1 MTREDLRP
9 DEEQFCQLIAQG
21 SSARKA
27 AEVLGW
33 PKVSR
38 QALSKRAQKL
48 DWRINAI
55 RAELELTAAV
65 QRREISARWV
75 VSELR
80 QIALD
85 NKAANPAV
93 SAKALHLL
101 GLELGMFAQRKIVEK
116 RAAKGLSD
124 YSDEELQAIID
135 GRSDDDHEAEGGSG
149 DPQPEEDP
157 EESARL
163 H

>member
-1 MTREDLRP
+1 
-9 DEEQFCQLIAQG
+9 
-21 SSARKA
+21 
-27 AEVLGW
+27 VLGW

-38 QALSKRAQKL
+38 QALNKRAQKL
-48 DWRINAI
+48 AWRITAI
-55 RAELELTAAV
+55 RAELELASAV
-65 QRREISARWV
+65 GRREISARWV

-80 QIALD
+80 QIAVD
-85 NKAANPAV
+85 NKTVNPAV
-93 SAKALHLL
+93 SVKALHLL

-116 RAAKGLSD
+116 KGAKVLSD

-135 GRSDDDHEAEGGSG
+135 GRSDDDHEAEGCGG
-149 DPQPEEDP
+149 DPEPEEDP